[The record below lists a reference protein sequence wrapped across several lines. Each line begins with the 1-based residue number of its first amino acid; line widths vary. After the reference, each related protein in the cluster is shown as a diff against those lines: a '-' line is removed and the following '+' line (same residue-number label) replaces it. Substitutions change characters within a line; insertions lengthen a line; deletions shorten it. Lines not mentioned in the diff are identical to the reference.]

1 MLAIRRQLREQGINP
16 NLASQLP
23 LHYPSDGSPPIPI
36 WEHDP
41 EAELRDEP
49 DDDLGTDPAEEA
61 FAAIGKFVK
70 GATRTLFRRK
80 SSKDVKDDNAPPL
93 SPVGGTSGKKVSRSR
108 SMEHLFNASPA
119 STDPQKESEE
129 GGVWEEEVGTDT
141 WAQLRARTQT
151 EITTSTTTGVGTA
164 EDAAYKRTST
174 VVVGAVGKK
183 KKTGTIIGRKSTT
196 TETKVETKIGGK
208 VETKTEGKA
217 EAKTEGQSET
227 RTGDQSEPRREGGSE
242 MRTEGKAETRPEG
255 KAETKSAEP
264 KVGTTM
270 METTNTMTTTTATA

>member
-80 SSKDVKDDNAPPL
+80 SSKDVKDDNAPPP
-93 SPVGGTSGKKVSRSR
+93 SPVGGASGKKVSRSR
-108 SMEHLFNASPA
+108 SMEHLFSSSPA
-119 STDPQKESEE
+119 STDPRKENEE
-129 GGVWEEEVGTDT
+129 GGVWEEEVGTNT
-141 WAQLRARTQT
+141 WAQLRARTQ
-151 EITTSTTTGVGTA
+151 SDTTTNTTTTA
-164 EDAAYKRTST
+164 CATADVAYKRTST
-174 VVVGAVGKK
+174 VEVGAGGKK
-183 KKTGTIIGRKSTT
+183 KKTGTIIGRKSTA
-196 TETKVETKIGGK
+196 TETRM
-208 VETKTEGKA
+208 ETKT
-217 EAKTEGQSET
+217 
-227 RTGDQSEPRREGGSE
+227 
-242 MRTEGKAETRPEG
+242 EG
-255 KAETKSAEP
+255 KAETKSAET
-264 KVGTTM
+264 KVETTM
-270 METTNTMTTTTATA
+270 TETTNTMTTTTTTA